1 MVCPRGRNYRG
12 CMKLGVLNIIPRAFR
27 TRGVVVCLTI
37 FIRALLNFMGLAALL
52 PVLYLILDSDN
63 IRSNTWL
70 SAIYDYFGFNSEM
83 SFIVAVALSVVL
95 FVAVK
100 CLVNLFLYRF
110 ERDYI
115 YSLYKF
121 LSRNLYIDYFNR
133 GLSFIKA
140 SNSAVLSRNV
150 NVVCY
155 TFVSGVL
162 RPMAVLLSEAILFLM
177 LFVSIAVYSPVA
189 ALLTVAIFIPAVWL
203 YFALVRNRVNR
214 YGTIENEAHRR
225 KFRDTVETY
234 RGYAD
239 IEINNAFSSMLK
251 QFDENT
257 DTMVSM
263 GAKNATI
270 STLPQLFTEIGIA
283 AGMAIMV
290 ALCVG
295 LDSGSMKILF
305 GIFAVAAL
313 RLMPSVRAIM
323 GAWTSLR
330 YNRYTIEIIASA
342 NVNSQVDVE
351 SSSTE
356 SLDFKRSIEVD
367 DISFSFEDSQSPLF
381 SSLSFTINKGEK
393 IGINGRSGAGKT
405 TLFNL
410 LLGFYSPTDGQI
422 RIDGQ
427 VLGENNRRKWQNS
440 IGYVSQSVFLTDST
454 ILANIALGSKAED
467 IDMERVERAV
477 KAASLGEFI
486 AALPNGL
493 DTRIGECGALLS
505 GGQRQRIGI
514 ARALYKGAQ
523 VLFFDEA
530 TSSLDSQ
537 TEQSINEAI
546 VELARTNEALTIVVI
561 AHRESSLG
569 YCDRVITLK

>member
-1 MVCPRGRNYRG
+1 
-12 CMKLGVLNIIPRAFR
+12 MKLGVLNIIPRSFR
-27 TRGVVVCLTI
+27 RGGVWVCVTI

-52 PVLYLILDSDN
+52 PVLYLILDSQS
-63 IRSNTWL
+63 IESNSL
-70 SAIYDYFGFNSEM
+70 LAGVYNYFGFTSDV
-83 SFIVAVALSVVL
+83 S
-95 FVAVK
+95 FVASVAGAVVGFIAIK
-100 CLVNLFLYRF
+100 CGINLLLYRY

-115 YSLYKF
+115 YSLYRY

-162 RPMAVLLSEAILFLM
+162 RPMAVLLSEAM
-177 LFVSIAVYSPVA
+177 LFILLFASIALYSPLA

-203 YFALVRNRVNR
+203 YFALIRNRVNR
-214 YGTIENEAHRR
+214 YGDIENDAHRR

-239 IEINNAFSSMLK
+239 IEINNAFSSMLR

-257 DTMVSM
+257 DTMVSV

-270 STLPQLFTEIGIA
+270 STLPQLFTEIGLA
-283 AGMAIMV
+283 AGMALMV
-290 ALCVG
+290 VLCVG

-305 GIFAVAAL
+305 GVFAVAAL

-330 YNRYTIEIIASA
+330 YNRYTIDIIASA
-342 NVNSQVDVE
+342 DISSPAKRVRVDSE
-351 SSSTE
+351 QI
-356 SLDFKRSIEVD
+356 DFKDCIEVENLGFK
-367 DISFSFEDSQSPLF
+367 FSDSQTPLF
-381 SSLSFTINKGEK
+381 TDLSFTIRKGEK

-410 LLGFYSPTDGQI
+410 LLGFYPATEGRI
-422 RIDGQ
+422 VIDGQ
-427 VLGENNRRKWQNS
+427 VLTAENRRRWQNS

-467 IDMERVERAV
+467 IDMERVQRAV
-477 KAASLGEFI
+477 AAASLSEFV
-486 AALPNGL
+486 ASLPNGL
-493 DTRIGECGALLS
+493 NTRIGECGALLS

-530 TSSLDSQ
+530 TSALDSQ
-537 TEQSINEAI
+537 TEQSINQAI
-546 VELARTNEALTIVVI
+546 VELAKANQALTIVVI
-561 AHRESSLG
+561 AHRESSLE

>member
-1 MVCPRGRNYRG
+1 
-12 CMKLGVLNIIPRAFR
+12 MKLGVLNIIPRSFR
-27 TRGVVVCLTI
+27 RGGVWVCVTI

-52 PVLYLILDSDN
+52 PVLYLILDSQS
-63 IRSNTWL
+63 IESNSL
-70 SAIYDYFGFNSEM
+70 LAGVYNYFGFTSDV
-83 SFIVAVALSVVL
+83 S
-95 FVAVK
+95 FVASVAGAVVGFIAIK
-100 CLVNLFLYRF
+100 CGINLLLYRY

-115 YSLYKF
+115 YSLYRY

-155 TFVSGVL
+155 TFISGVL
-162 RPMAVLLSEAILFLM
+162 RPMAVLLSEAM
-177 LFVSIAVYSPVA
+177 LFILLFASIALYSPLA

-203 YFALVRNRVNR
+203 YFALIRNRVNR
-214 YGTIENEAHRR
+214 YGDIENDAHRR

-239 IEINNAFSSMLK
+239 IEINNAFSSMLR

-257 DTMVSM
+257 DTMVSV

-270 STLPQLFTEIGIA
+270 STLPQLFTEIGLA
-283 AGMAIMV
+283 AGMALMV
-290 ALCVG
+290 VLCVG

-305 GIFAVAAL
+305 GVFAVAAL

-330 YNRYTIEIIASA
+330 YNRYTIDIIASA
-342 NVNSQVDVE
+342 DISSPAQTERVDSE
-351 SSSTE
+351 QI
-356 SLDFKRSIEVD
+356 DFKDCIEVENLGFK
-367 DISFSFEDSQSPLF
+367 FSDSQTPLF
-381 SSLSFTINKGEK
+381 TDLSFTIRKGEK

-410 LLGFYSPTDGQI
+410 LLGFYPATEGRI
-422 RIDGQ
+422 VIDGQ
-427 VLGENNRRKWQNS
+427 VLTAENRRRWQNS

-467 IDMERVERAV
+467 IDMERVQRAV
-477 KAASLGEFI
+477 AAASLSEFV
-486 AALPNGL
+486 ASLPNGL
-493 DTRIGECGALLS
+493 NTRIGECGALLS

-530 TSSLDSQ
+530 TSALDSQ
-537 TEQSINEAI
+537 TEQSINQAI
-546 VELARTNEALTIVVI
+546 VELAKANQALTIVVI
-561 AHRESSLG
+561 AHRESSLE